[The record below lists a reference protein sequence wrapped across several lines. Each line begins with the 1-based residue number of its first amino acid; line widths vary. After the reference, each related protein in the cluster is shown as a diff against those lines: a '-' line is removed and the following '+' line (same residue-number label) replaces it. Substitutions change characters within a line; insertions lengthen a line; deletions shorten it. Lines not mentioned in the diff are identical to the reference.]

1 MSRTLPSYFD
11 GITGKVSPD
20 AALSGLT
27 WLGVGGRADW
37 LFEPE
42 DDADLQRFLAQY
54 NTNSPLHIIG
64 AGSNMLVRDGG
75 IDRGLIRLTG
85 QFAEIQHQAGF
96 IHAGA
101 GASDGEVAR
110 FAAKQ
115 GRAGLSF
122 MIGIPGTVGGG
133 LRMNAGC
140 YGSEFKDVLV
150 SASGFDRQGKAFTAT
165 PDEMNMRYRAS
176 DAPQGWVFTSA
187 KFATVEGD
195 KDTLRAEMKSMIA
208 SRADAQPIG
217 ARTGGS
223 TFANPDG
230 HKAWQVIDAAGCRG
244 LRKGGA
250 LLSEKHCN
258 FLINEGQATAEDLE
272 QLGEEVR
279 DRVKQH
285 SGIELRWEIRRIGK
299 HPSDADEGEHHVL

>member
-1 MSRTLPSYFD
+1 MTGTLPSYFT
-11 GITGKVSPD
+11 GIKGIVTPNASL
-20 AALSGLT
+20 AGLT

-42 DDADLQRFLAQY
+42 NEADLQLFLSQY
-54 NTNSPLHIIG
+54 PSDFPLHIIG

-75 IDRGLIRLTG
+75 IDGVVIRLSG
-85 QFAEIQHQAGF
+85 EFSEIRHENGI

-101 GASDGEVAR
+101 GTSDGEVAR

-115 GRAGLSF
+115 SRAGLSF
-122 MIGIPGTVGGG
+122 MIGIPGTIGGG

-140 YGSEFKDVLV
+140 YGTEFKDVLV
-150 SASGFDRQGKAFTAT
+150 SASAIDRQGQAFTAT
-165 PDEMNMRYRAS
+165 PAEMNMRYRAS
-176 DAPQGWVFTSA
+176 DAPQDWIFTSA
-187 KFATVEGD
+187 QFATTLGD
-195 KDTLRAEMKSMIA
+195 KDRLRAEMKSMIA
-208 SRADAQPIG
+208 SRSEAQPVG
-217 ARTGGS
+217 VRTGGS

-279 DRVKQH
+279 ERVRQH
-285 SGIELRWEIRRIGK
+285 SGIELRWEIRRIGR
-299 HPSDADEGEHHVL
+299 HLPELETGDGHVL